1 MKTQWEQAMRWML
14 IIIMLAGINQAWA
27 VDETARYI
35 TISGVVKDKQNKKRL
50 EYVNISIPGCNVGTV
65 TNADGEFSIK
75 VEEKYQPKAIE
86 VSHIGYINSQIS
98 INNGNRSELTV
109 WLTPHINLLNEIVV
123 QAENPRSI
131 VTEALRKVPENY
143 SRQNNMLTGFYREI
157 AQKGRRYINISEAII
172 DVYKTPYN
180 KTADY
185 DRVQISKGR
194 RLLSQ
199 KEGDTLAVK
208 LLGGPMLSVYMDVVK
223 NPDCLFDLESLNDY
237 DFHMEESISIDNRSQ
252 WVISFRP
259 RVELPYPLF
268 YGTLYIDK
276 MRRSFTRAEFSLSMD
291 DRNKTTQAIL
301 KRKPFGLKF
310 KPQEV
315 SFVVT
320 YKDKDG
326 VTYLNYIRNGIRF
339 KCDWK
344 RKLFATNYNVLSEMV
359 VTDRH
364 EGNVTAIPSK
374 MAFRQNQ
381 AFSDRV
387 DDFTNDNFWGKYNI
401 IEPTESLEHAV
412 TKLKKQR
419 K

>member
-237 DFHMEESISIDNRSQ
+237 DFHMEESTSIDNRSQ

-291 DRNKTTQAIL
+291 DRNKATQAIL

-359 VTDRH
+359 VTDRQ
-364 EGNVTAIPSK
+364 EGNVTAIPNK